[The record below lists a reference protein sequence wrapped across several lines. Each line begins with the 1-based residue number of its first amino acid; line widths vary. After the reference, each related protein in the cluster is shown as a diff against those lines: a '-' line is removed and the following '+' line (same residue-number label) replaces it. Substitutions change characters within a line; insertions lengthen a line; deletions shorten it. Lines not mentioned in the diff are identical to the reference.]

1 MAKSDRAILVPEGV
15 VVGKKA
21 FKPGEEVGLAD
32 ALVEARATA
41 PLVREMA
48 DKGFISGDWSKVGLT
63 PDEEAD
69 AIAETVEAAKPSAA
83 RKGK

>member
-1 MAKSDRAILVPEGV
+1 MAKNDRAILRPEGV

-32 ALVEARATA
+32 ALVEARATP

-69 AIAETVEAAKPSAA
+69 AIAESVETPKPAA
-83 RKGK
+83 RKK